1 MIDGKSIAIVPG
13 SFDPITY
20 GHIDIVKRAAEK
32 YNVVYLAVMINDQK
46 RYMFTLEQRKTIA
59 QRAICDLPNVKV
71 ISSDGM
77 LWELAQSLKA
87 DAIVKGYRNSTDY
100 DYEINMAKFNSEHY
114 PPAKT
119 ILLKANEQLINMSS
133 TFLRERINNNESFDD
148 CLPSA
153 AADEVKRILSA
164 HAQ

>member
-1 MIDGKSIAIVPG
+1 M
-13 SFDPITY
+13 
-20 GHIDIVKRAAEK
+20 
-32 YNVVYLAVMINDQK
+32 
-46 RYMFTLEQRKTIA
+46 
-59 QRAICDLPNVKV
+59 PNVKV
-71 ISSDGM
+71 ISSDGT